1 VTASIDPIGANW
13 SERPIAL
20 AGFMGVG
27 KSSIGRTLAG
37 MIDRPFVDADNVIV
51 ERVGMSIAT
60 MFRVKG
66 EQRFRQ
72 TEADVIAEL
81 VAVVPPK
88 VIALGGGALGTERT
102 LAVLRDRAILVHL
115 RLPWT
120 ALEPLIPKLR
130 RGRPVLDGLTTE
142 EIHALYVARDEL
154 YSSSHLTVEL
164 RREGVRRSAAAVL
177 EALAPYGIEA
187 AADPQTEDPLPF
199 LTSGQE

>member
-1 VTASIDPIGANW
+1 VTASIDPTEANW

-37 MIDRPFVDADNVIV
+37 MIDRPFLDADNVIV

-60 MFRVKG
+60 MFRVSG

-72 TEADVIAEL
+72 TEADVIEEL
-81 VAVVPPK
+81 VAEVPPN
-88 VIALGGGALGTERT
+88 VIALGGGALGNERT
-102 LAVLRDRAILVHL
+102 MAVLLDRAILVHL
-115 RLPWT
+115 RLPWK

-154 YSSSHLTVEL
+154 YSSCHLTVEL
-164 RREGVRRSAAAVL
+164 RREGVRRSAGAL
-177 EALAPYGIEA
+177 LSALAPYGIHGDA
-187 AADPQTEDPLPF
+187 VVNDVRDPLD
-199 LTSGQE
+199 SR